1 MYVCFHISINHHTPQ
16 SLLWEP
22 LMDESGIGSEYLLWP
37 VIKIQ
42 FEARQWR
49 LAAELPGR
57 SFMSNVSAFWSNER
71 FAFCHRAL
79 KPWSAFGSC
88 DLTRQCWPSF
98 QRQSIQREISRAFQ
112 SSAWYSIDLNDTA
125 QTSHRWT
132 DSCRQSEI
140 IAWDDP
146 VGLAEKLHRWQL

>member
-112 SSAWYSIDLNDTA
+112 SSAWYTKLELYSAN
-125 QTSHRWT
+125 
-132 DSCRQSEI
+132 
-140 IAWDDP
+140 IAWLDRW
-146 VGLAEKLHRWQL
+146 LATIRNNRIRWSSWFSKKLHHWQW